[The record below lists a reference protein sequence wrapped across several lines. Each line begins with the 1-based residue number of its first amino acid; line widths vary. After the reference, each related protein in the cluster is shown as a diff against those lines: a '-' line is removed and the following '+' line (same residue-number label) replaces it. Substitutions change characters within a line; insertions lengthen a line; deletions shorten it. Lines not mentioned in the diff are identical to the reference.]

1 MEIKN
6 STPPCN
12 LGSHAAVCICIGRV
26 VQIALNYFIK
36 ISSGSE
42 VMTSCLVVGFF
53 LSKFSVCVVNQEGVT
68 LKQHNTFTEGCPFS
82 VSVQRL
88 PSGLLARVVR

>member
-42 VMTSCLVVGFF
+42 VMTSCLVVVFF
-53 LSKFSVCVVNQEGVT
+53 CLSSLSV
-68 LKQHNTFTEGCPFS
+68 
-82 VSVQRL
+82 
-88 PSGLLARVVR
+88 LLIRRVLL